1 MVITETGGC
10 IEGATIQIVRAEGA
24 GERIPQKTP
33 CGAWDA
39 VDNLWKRNRG
49 EDRPRRVSRVLLFY
63 RKDLTIATTITTN
76 TTSRPTSTLASRD
89 RVFTGES

>member
-1 MVITETGGC
+1 MLSTTCGSEI
-10 IEGATIQIVRAEGA
+10 
-24 GERIPQKTP
+24 GERT
-33 CGAWDA
+33 
-39 VDNLWKRNRG
+39 
-49 EDRPRRVSRVLLFY
+49 DRARVSRVLLFY